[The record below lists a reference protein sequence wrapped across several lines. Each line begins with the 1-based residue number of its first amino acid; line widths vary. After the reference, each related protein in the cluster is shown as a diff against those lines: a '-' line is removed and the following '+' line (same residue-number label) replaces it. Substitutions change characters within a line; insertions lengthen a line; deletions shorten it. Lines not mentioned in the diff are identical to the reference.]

1 MGTGA
6 ARKKIVLCGVLVI
19 MAAAL
24 PLVITS
30 SYQMHLV
37 IMTCINIM
45 LGLSFSLL
53 YSSGLLTMGA
63 AAFWAIGAYTSALL
77 VLKGGLSFWLALPIS
92 GFAAALVGLVLGSVV
107 VKVPGV
113 AFLIKTLVLAMI
125 VPEVFGHFEFFGGW
139 AGILGIPGPD
149 PIGPLVFVKKTPYYY
164 LALGLLLL
172 NILAFQA
179 LYTSR
184 VGRAWRAIRLNPN
197 LAETLGINLYGYRML
212 AFVISSASAG
222 VAGSFYAHY
231 FRHWNRACSPPSK
244 QSSSRFKHP
253 RRARVLHLRPGRR
266 CGHHDLRSRT
276 ASHQQGDRADHHG
289 AGSHSSGDLPARRHP
304 EHSRP
309 PQIFPL
315 QCAENANPEG
325 LAART
330 AQAGLKLMGTLL
342 EVWNLTKH
350 FGGLAAVN
358 DLEFHVEEGEII
370 GLIGPNGAGKSTL
383 FNLINGFLPVTV
395 ARSPTRAER
404 SPA

>member
-6 ARKKIVLCGVLVI
+6 ARKKIVLCGVLVV

-53 YSSGLLTMGA
+53 YSSGLLTMAG
-63 AAFWAIGAYTSALL
+63 AAFWAIGAYSSALL
-77 VLKGGLSFWLALPIS
+77 VLKGGLSFWLALPAS
-92 GFAAALVGLVLGSVV
+92 GFAAALAGLVLGSVV

-113 AFLIKTLVLAMI
+113 GFLIKTLVLAMI

-184 VGRAWRAIRLNPN
+184 VGRAWSAIRLNPS

-212 AFVISSASAG
+212 AFVVSSASAG
-222 VAGSFYAHY
+222 VVGSLYAHY
-231 FRHWNRACSPPSK
+231 FQTLEPGMFSAFKAILIQIYSILGGLGFYIFGPVVGAAIMTFVPEMLRISK
-244 QSSSRFKHP
+244 EIEP
-253 RRARVLHLRPGRR
+253 IITGLVLILVVIFLPGGILSIPDR
-266 CGHHDLRSRT
+266 LRSFRSSVT
-276 ASHQQGDRADHHG
+276 DH
-289 AGSHSSGDLPARRHP
+289 AK
-304 EHSRP
+304 
-309 PQIFPL
+309 
-315 QCAENANPEG
+315 PEG
-325 LAART
+325 LVAPT
-330 AQAGLKLMGTLL
+330 GTR
-342 EVWNLTKH
+342 
-350 FGGLAAVN
+350 
-358 DLEFHVEEGEII
+358 EG
-370 GLIGPNGAGKSTL
+370 
-383 FNLINGFLPVTV
+383 
-395 ARSPTRAER
+395 
-404 SPA
+404 